1 MVEEDPPTPLREGEV
16 PPPPLLAEEQAD
28 QQDVG
33 HSPAPSLDLDEHEE
47 LPTELSDS
55 LEKHDEGEPAW
66 FHAEEEWSFT
76 DRLLENGSHE
86 ICSLD
91 EIL

>member
-55 LEKHDEGEPAW
+55 SETHDEGVEHTHTHTW
-66 FHAEEEWSFT
+66 LYTLLHTT
-76 DRLLENGSHE
+76 DTH
-86 ICSLD
+86 
-91 EIL
+91 